1 MLAVYGYNLIKRKRT
16 KTMNKRLKDNKN
28 KDKEKQ
34 QKSLSSPYDVNGS
47 YTGTPAYNDR
57 SAPTQDAD
65 DL

>member
-1 MLAVYGYNLIKRKRT
+1 
-16 KTMNKRLKDNKN
+16 MNKQLKNNKN
-28 KDKEKQ
+28 KDNEKQ